1 MVIKGC
7 IYHHQIRK
15 FLLPSSQGWFNNDTI
30 GFEISPSGSEV
41 ISFEGNITAS
51 NDSNPVELTVIPI
64 DHKEKSK
71 VVSVLGYTTPLELD
85 EELSIKTFTLFKPFP
100 NPFNPKTMIHYSLE
114 NDQKC
119 LIQVYD
125 IHGKLVQTL
134 LNKTQPAGAHK
145 IAWVANQH
153 PSGLYFIKMTTESS
167 TKNQKIMLLK

>member
-1 MVIKGC
+1 M
-7 IYHHQIRK
+7 
-15 FLLPSSQGWFNNDTI
+15 
-30 GFEISPSGSEV
+30 
-41 ISFEGNITAS
+41 
-51 NDSNPVELTVIPI
+51 
-64 DHKEKSK
+64 
-71 VVSVLGYTTPLELD
+71 
-85 EELSIKTFTLFKPFP
+85 
-100 NPFNPKTMIHYSLE
+100 